1 MSATFGLWTMRLLFF
16 FSVWIT
22 HQVLKCGWR
31 VITLLPQIMA
41 KVKILT
47 QKRSNLG
54 FCKILRNKYQV
65 LPKRVHL
72 NGNIIGLCPQI

>member
-22 HQVLKCGWR
+22 DQVLKYGWR

-47 QKRSNLG
+47 
-54 FCKILRNKYQV
+54 
-65 LPKRVHL
+65 PK
-72 NGNIIGLCPQI
+72 N